1 VCIYSDRLL
10 SPIHPLARAFH
21 ITDTSSESSLTPGVT
36 GEGRVQGSSSGEGV
50 GDTLV
55 SKTVRQSLKGD
66 GVIRNKKLTGR
77 SKNLA
82 HISVVLL
89 NIKGDDHSLWE
100 EGKRQ

>member
-1 VCIYSDRLL
+1 M
-10 SPIHPLARAFH
+10 
-21 ITDTSSESSLTPGVT
+21 

-55 SKTVRQSLKGD
+55 SKTVTQSLKGD
-66 GVIRNKKLTGR
+66 GVIRDKKLTGR